1 MLPWGPSVTLLRTTP
16 TILLGMTSDSLIEK
30 LLAQMLFRTGRGAG
44 AAEQTS
50 WGSSLPVLAA
60 DLVAAGLGQVVL
72 KDMRVESRGAVLT
85 VPSLEADLPLVSAG
99 LSKRVLV
106 TRLVAKGCW

>member
-1 MLPWGPSVTLLRTTP
+1 MKPVRLLF
-16 TILLGMTSDSLIEK
+16 L
-30 LLAQMLFRTGRGAG
+30 G
-44 AAEQTS
+44 AAALALLVVAVGLFALNSRVQT
-50 WGSSLPVLAA
+50 WAARRALAA
-60 DLVAAGLGQVVL
+60 RPELHATLGAVAAGLGQVVL
-72 KDMRVESRGAVLT
+72 KDMCVESRGAVLT